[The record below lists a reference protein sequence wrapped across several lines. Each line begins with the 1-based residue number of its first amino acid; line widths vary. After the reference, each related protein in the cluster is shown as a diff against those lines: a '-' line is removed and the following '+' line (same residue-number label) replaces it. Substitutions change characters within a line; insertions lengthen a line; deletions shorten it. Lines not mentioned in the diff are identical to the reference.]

1 MPNFQ
6 PSGIIYIGNVPFTNN
21 YLNVRL
27 FNSYEEQETWM
38 LSHMDRRLD
47 NSTYTYVRLN
57 NSIRIQGN
65 AEDLYTY
72 DYCMFKNAN
81 YGYKW
86 FYAFIIAVNYINENC
101 TEFVLQL
108 DVMQTWMFEYHL
120 RQGFV
125 EREHTN
131 DDTIGANLNTE
142 PAFNYNTIIQSES
155 MDSDF
160 NAPED
165 YYIVLES
172 TKWYD
177 PDSLTFI
184 NNDPAFIQHIF
195 NGSSYAGFDYLNQTT
210 GTTEYAMLKNQLG
223 QLNGW
228 GYANNILSMFMFPKA
243 YSPARGLNSSTSS
256 TSIATYLFQNATLPV
271 TKTDYFLMPD
281 NLDGY
286 TPRNNK
292 LFTFPYCYP
301 AFADINGN
309 FKEYKF
315 ELWTPDYVMNA
326 NEYRYVYYKQ
336 CVLDS
341 HGEMYI
347 TPKNY
352 DGSANNYIEAFIYKF
367 ENRLSWLYEG
377 FNNWLAQ
384 NSMRLLA
391 DVVTSGIGVG
401 ANLYASSVAENIRN
415 EYYANMHDDE
425 YVGKHM
431 ANPPYVGRHA
441 SGNYVD
447 NAGSAIRAQREEFA
461 ILSPKLQALNKIAGT
476 TMSIANELYSA
487 SKLPNEKRG
496 TSSGNGRFAYD
507 INSYSARI
515 ICLQHQFAERLDSFF
530 DRYGYATELVKIP
543 NIRGRKSWNF
553 VKMQNAAHYGNLPNA
568 DIEII
573 NSIYNRGVTFWHID
587 DIGDYSQDNSI
598 DINSGNSGSNNGGGG
613 GIGDNSG
620 NSGSENEGAGGIG
633 DNSGNSGSENEG
645 ASIGG

>member
-21 YLNVRL
+21 YINVRL
-27 FNSYEEQETWM
+27 FDSYEQQESWM

-108 DVMQTWMFEYHL
+108 DVMQTWMFEYTL

-131 DDTIGANLNTE
+131 DDTIGANLNAE
-142 PAFNYNTIIQSES
+142 PTFNYNTIVQSES

-160 NAPED
+160 NEPED
-165 YYIVLES
+165 YYIVVES

-177 PDSLTFI
+177 PDSLTFV
-184 NNDPAFIQHIF
+184 NNDPAFIQHVF
-195 NGSSYAGFDYLNQTT
+195 NGASFAGFDFLNQTT
-210 GTTEYAMLKNQLG
+210 GATEYAMLKNQLG

-243 YSPARGLNSSTSS
+243 YAPERGINNSTSGS
-256 TSIATYLFQNATLPV
+256 SIATYLFKNATLPV
-271 TKTDYFLMPD
+271 TKTGYFLMPN

-286 TPRNNK
+286 VPRNNK

-301 AFADINGN
+301 AFTDINGN

-315 ELWTPDYVMNA
+315 ELWTPEYVMNA
-326 NEYRYVYYKQ
+326 QEYRYMYHKK
-336 CVLDS
+336 CVLDE

-347 TPKNY
+347 IPQNY
-352 DGSANNYIEAFIYKF
+352 DGSSSNYIEAFIYKF

-384 NSMRLLA
+384 NSMRLMA

-401 ANLYASSVAENIRN
+401 ANLYASNVAEQIRN
-415 EYYANMHDDE
+415 EYYNSQSDDD
-425 YVGKHM
+425 YVGRHM

-461 ILSPKLQALNKIAGT
+461 ILSPKLQALNKIGGT

-496 TSSGNGRFAYD
+496 TSAGNGRFAYD
-507 INSYSARI
+507 INSYSARV

-530 DRYGYATELVKIP
+530 DRFGYATELVKVP

-553 VKMQNAAHYGNLPNA
+553 VKMQNAAHYGNIPNA

-587 DIGDYSQDNSI
+587 DIGDYTKDNSI
-598 DINSGNSGSNNGGGG
+598 D
-613 GIGDNSG
+613 
-620 NSGSENEGAGGIG
+620 
-633 DNSGNSGSENEG
+633 
-645 ASIGG
+645 